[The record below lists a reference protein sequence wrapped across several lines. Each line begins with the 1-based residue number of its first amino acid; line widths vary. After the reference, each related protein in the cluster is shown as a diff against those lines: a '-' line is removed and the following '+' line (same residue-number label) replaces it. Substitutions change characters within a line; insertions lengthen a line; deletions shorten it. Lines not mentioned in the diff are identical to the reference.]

1 MVHGVGT
8 GLLLLRYGGGLVHHG
23 MILRCGAARFV
34 LIMAVHHVSLT
45 GQSLVDGVVNR
56 HKISPSVFVAAR
68 TIPQVQRNCYSADRT
83 NSHGKMP
90 LPVVKTE
97 APVQWPTA
105 VIENGAVIFSGNFS
119 QKFYFRMFSSLFRI
133 AIYLPA
139 ALRNLLPQDIQSFP
153 PYQFVPHKLIP
164 PHSILS
170 VISSACMG
178 AAS

>member
-1 MVHGVGT
+1 MPAPAVAAGACPAPPPAAGYPGRRSCSNSIWM
-8 GLLLLRYGGGLVHHG
+8 GLYP
-23 MILRCGAARFV
+23 AR
-34 LIMAVHHVSLT
+34 
-45 GQSLVDGVVNR
+45 
-56 HKISPSVFVAAR
+56 SVFVAAR

-83 NSHGKMP
+83 NSRGKMP

-119 QKFYFRMFSSLFRI
+119 QKFYSRMFSSLVRI